1 MSATASARL
10 ARKASGSAIERRAAP
25 SKYAR
30 WEIWS
35 RTVQPAAGVGR
46 SHSAAGIP
54 VRIARRSSCS
64 ASASAV
70 SAPMSAT
77 GVLVVVVAL
86 DDGDDLVD
94 VDRAADLDQDLRHR
108 PVAAGADGVL
118 HLHGLDHHHRVA
130 LGPPVARG

>member
-1 MSATASARL
+1 MSATASARA
-10 ARKASGSAIERRAAP
+10 ARKASGSAIESRAAP

-46 SHSAAGIP
+46 SHSAGGIP

-70 SAPMSAT
+70 RAAMSAI
-77 GVLVVVVAL
+77 GALAVVVVTL

-108 PVAAGADGVL
+108 LVAA
-118 HLHGLDHHHRVA
+118 
-130 LGPPVARG
+130 